1 MQGTITDE
9 SSRRRQGSRS
19 EVHRTPSG
27 GTQPGSQEAGT
38 QSQISPVRD
47 PNKAVSSTGQESNS
61 KLSQVSNEISAI
73 NEALAEKVGAQKYRI
88 WFKNSTKITLAG
100 GYLKIGVP
108 NLFIAN
114 WIENHF
120 LREIN
125 QAVRAA
131 IGTKLKITFTIDPEL
146 HSRSPTLDTRG
157 WVRPASSGRRQE
169 RTGPS
174 SNTEQMANRK
184 WRVANG
190 EKRFVTSD
198 KQLKLTLDTFIVGP
212 SNELAYNAAK
222 AVVREKHCPFNPLF
236 IHGGYGLGK
245 THLLQG
251 ICNELGKSRPET
263 NWLYMSAEDFTNQF
277 VLALKLKKLEVFRR
291 RIRQTDL
298 LAIDDIHFLASKPST
313 QEEFLHTFN
322 TINLA
327 GKQVVLV
334 SDAHPKMIGQL
345 SEKLISRFVS
355 GMVVKIEPPNLQTRC
370 RICRQFLAA
379 HCSRV
384 MGHEPQATISVP
396 ENVIRYIA
404 ENLRTNVRELEG
416 ALLKL
421 IAYSSL
427 QNEKITLPMAQA
439 VLADHLQWCDP
450 IVRISDIESAVATY
464 FGQTVANI
472 HSARKDRTVAL
483 ARHFSMYLTRRHTK
497 MSSSEI
503 GRFMG
508 NKNHATVLLAC
519 KKVEELIKQD
529 ADIHWQGPTG
539 NKIAKARTVLTHLE
553 ENISS

>member
-9 SSRRRQGSRS
+9 SSRTVQ
-19 EVHRTPSG
+19 
-27 GTQPGSQEAGT
+27 A
-38 QSQISPVRD
+38 PV
-47 PNKAVSSTGQESNS
+47 S
-61 KLSQVSNEISAI
+61 KTSQVANAASAI
-73 NEALAEKVGAQKYRI
+73 HEALLAKIGEQKYRI
-88 WFKNSTKITLAG
+88 WFKNSTKLTLAG
-100 GYLKIGVP
+100 GYLKIAVP
-108 NLFIAN
+108 NLFIAS

-120 LREIN
+120 LNEIN
-125 QAVRAA
+125 QAVEAA
-131 IGTKLKITFTIDPEL
+131 IGSKLKITFTIDPEL
-146 HSRSPTLDTRG
+146 HSRSPALDTRG
-157 WVRPASSGRRQE
+157 WVPPVSSGRRQE
-169 RTGPS
+169 RRDSLS
-174 SNTEQMANRK
+174 STEQMAK
-184 WRVANG
+184 G
-190 EKRFVTSD
+190 GKRFATCD
-198 KQLKLTLDTFIVGP
+198 KQLKLTLDTFVVGP

-222 AVVREKHCPFNPLF
+222 AVVNQKHCPFNPLF

-251 ICNELGKSRPET
+251 ICNELAKSRPET

-291 RIRQTDL
+291 RMRQTDL
-298 LAIDDIHFLASKPST
+298 LAIDDIHFLANKPST

-355 GMVVKIEPPNLQTRC
+355 GMVVKIEPPNFQTRC
-370 RICRQFLAA
+370 QICRQFLDTRRE
-379 HCSRV
+379 SRIIP
-384 MGHEPQATISVP
+384 ESV
-396 ENVIRYIA
+396 VRYIA
-404 ENLRTNVRELEG
+404 GNLRTNVRELEG

-421 IAYSSL
+421 IAYSAL
-427 QNEKITLPMAQA
+427 QNEKITLSMAQA

-450 IVRISDIESAVATY
+450 IVRISDIESAVAAY
-464 FGQTVANI
+464 FGQTVANL
-472 HSARKDRTVAL
+472 HSAKKDRTVAL
-483 ARHFSMYLTRRHTK
+483 ARHFSMYLTRKHTK

-519 KKVEELIKQD
+519 KKVEQLIKQD
-529 ADIHWQGPTG
+529 SDVHWQGPTG
-539 NKIAKARTVLTHLE
+539 NKIAKARTILTHLE